1 MTATFTRKQ
10 DSHFLMQN
18 LRFPWLASRVTLLV
32 ASCFSAMA
40 FPQHPPSTPQTG
52 SNNDWLAQATKM
64 YYSSTTAGLK
74 GFDCE
79 VRPDWQALYAAKNGG
94 QVSALDQPKLTLLNA
109 VKIALHARMENGSIV
124 DWNPPNEKLDAGQ
137 TELLKTMQSAMN
149 QMLQGFVQLWS
160 PFIER
165 QLIPDS
171 PNGLDIVTTENG
183 GRKIHGIHEGLEVSE
198 DFDSGRIL
206 RRVVLATN
214 GTKVDTTPTFSSTDH
229 GLVVTHLQ
237 QYISHADDPEKT
249 QELNVEITYQWIES
263 FPVPAHLDMDVA
275 KIGNFQFAFENC
287 TAQH

>member
-1 MTATFTRKQ
+1 MR
-10 DSHFLMQN
+10 N
-18 LRFPWLASRVTLLV
+18 LRLLRRASRATLLV
-32 ASCFSAMA
+32 VSCLSAA
-40 FPQHPPSTPQTG
+40 ALAQHPPSTPQAD
-52 SNNDWLAQATKM
+52 SNNDWLAQAAKM
-64 YYSSTTAGLK
+64 YYSSANTGLK

-94 QVSALDQPKLTLLNA
+94 QVSALDQPKLTLLSA

-124 DWNPPNEKLDAGQ
+124 DWNPPNQTLDTGQ
-137 TELLKTMQSAMN
+137 TELLRTMQSAMN

-171 PNGLDIVTTENG
+171 PSGLDIATTESG
-183 GRKIHGIHEGLEVSE
+183 GRKIHGVHESLELSE

-206 RRVVLATN
+206 RRVILATN
-214 GTKVDTTPTFSSTDH
+214 GTKVDTTPTFSSSEH

-237 QYISHADDPEKT
+237 QYISHADDPQKI
-249 QELNVEITYQWIES
+249 QELNVEITYQWIEG
-263 FPVPAHLDMDVA
+263 FPVPAHLDMDVT
-275 KIGNFQFAFENC
+275 KIGDFQFAFEKC